1 MERLKL
7 SEIRID
13 GGTQMR
19 ASINMDIVK
28 EYADAFRGGAQFVPC
43 VVFFDG
49 VNYWLADGFHRYH
62 ATEAAKIMTLDCEV
76 RFGSV
81 REAILYALKANQNH
95 GLRRTN
101 EDKRICVQTMLND
114 TEWCLLSNIKIAKH
128 CEVSET
134 FVAAIRNPEVKAKQ
148 AENMKKHIEKKAKAP
163 VKLDLQETDAPVK
176 LDDFGPSDEEIRA
189 SERAHEEFLEF
200 MQEAFEADD
209 VLEETA
215 KLLKQSLLEIHH
227 LKITNNGLV
236 NTNTELTK
244 MVKSLQR
251 QLDKAK
257 K

>member
-19 ASINMDIVK
+19 VSINMDMVK
-28 EYADAFRGGAQFVPC
+28 EFAEAFREGAQFDPI

-49 VNYWLADGFHRYH
+49 VYYWLSDGFHRYH
-62 ATEAAKIMTLDCEV
+62 ATEAANITTINCEIILGTLRD
-76 RFGSV
+76 
-81 REAILYALKANQNH
+81 AILYALKANHRH

-101 EDKRICVQTMLND
+101 ADKRKSVQTMLD
-114 TEWCLLSNIKIAKH
+114 DAEWCLLSNIKIAKH

-134 FVAAIRNPEVKAKQ
+134 FVAAIRDPEVKAKQ
-148 AENMKKHIEKKAKAP
+148 AENMQKHVEKKAKAP
-163 VKLDLQETDAPVK
+163 VKLDSTETDTPVK

-189 SERAHEEFLEF
+189 SERAHNEFLEF

-209 VLEETA
+209 VLADTSE
-215 KLLKQSLLEIHH
+215 KLKQALLELHH

-251 QLDKAK
+251 QLDKVK